1 MIPINVVAHECK
13 VIRAD
18 QFNASLHSSSWR
30 IVAMFQED
38 VLVYENQGQWNKPE
52 MSTSTST
59 IQKRTFFL
67 IAKTDSETVIQ
78 ELREKLQISD
88 HEADEARKKNW
99 QAQNELKEATAKAES
114 LQKEVLR
121 SSQDLRAF
129 RSERDELQE
138 KKRMLERDLGRI
150 RQAIGDLRL
159 KEILKQD

>member
-1 MIPINVVAHECK
+1 MVPINVVAHECK

-18 QFNASLHSSSWR
+18 QFNTSLHSPSWR

-38 VLVYENQGQWNKPE
+38 VLVHENQGQWNKPE
-52 MSTSTST
+52 MSTV
-59 IQKRTFFL
+59 QKRTFFL
-67 IAKTDSETVIQ
+67 IAKTDSEAAIQ
-78 ELREKLQISD
+78 ELREKLQISV

-99 QAQNELKEATAKAES
+99 QAQNELKEATAKVES
-114 LQKEVLR
+114 LQKEMLR

-159 KEILKQD
+159 KEILKPSE